1 MLTKKQNLIEVMK
14 GGNPDRFVK
23 QYEAFAMMM
32 NTPITRIKPPIGGEI
47 VNEWGVTIRWPE
59 GQLGAFPVHDEEHIV
74 IKDITKWQDYVKAPS
89 VEQPEEKWAVA
100 IAEAEAVDRN
110 DQYVTVFVAPG
121 IFEQVHYLLSME
133 EALMAFYE
141 EPEAMHE
148 LIDYIV
154 EFELKLAKEFIDH
167 LHPDALFHHDD
178 WGSQIN
184 SFISP
189 AMFKEFFEPA
199 YKKIYGYYKDNGVEL
214 IIHHSDSYAANLVP
228 SMIEMG
234 IDIWQGVMTTNNVP
248 ELIKQY
254 GGKITFMGD
263 IDSGVIDFPGWT
275 QENIAQKVETAC
287 RRCGK
292 LYFIP
297 GASQGLNV
305 SSFPGVYEAT
315 DEEIDRMTKEM
326 F

>member
-1 MLTKKQNLIEVMK
+1 MLTKKQNLVEVMK

-32 NTPITRIKPPIGGEI
+32 RTPITRIKPPIGGEI

-74 IKDITKWQDYVKAPS
+74 IKDITKWRDYVKAPS
-89 VEQPEEKWAVA
+89 VECSEESWAVA
-100 IAEAEAVDRN
+100 IADAEAVDRN

-121 IFEQVHYLLSME
+121 IFEQVHYLMSME
-133 EALMAFYE
+133 EALMAYYE

-154 EFELKLAKEFIDH
+154 EFELKLAKEFVDH
-167 LHPDALFHHDD
+167 LHPDAVFHHDD

-189 AMFKEFFEPA
+189 AMFEEFFVPA

-228 SMIEMG
+228 AMIEMG
-234 IDIWQGVMTTNNVP
+234 IDIWQGVMTTNHVP
-248 ELIKQY
+248 DLIKEY

-275 QENIAQKVETAC
+275 KENIEEKVETAC

-315 DEEIDRMTKEM
+315 DEAIDRMTKEM